1 MAVITIKS
9 GRRGRP
15 LSIDPNKMLKE
26 LTKLK
31 TAAKMRLQELRENT
45 EGMRGYNVL
54 GAEKKLPDYFAAT
67 INTLE
72 TVAEDNTIS
81 LTYETA
87 KSIHKYSKVIK
98 ELASPQRRVYGR
110 ALGNILQETYE
121 RSIDT
126 IINSG
131 TVSQRTA
138 DTLTRMKETTK
149 KMTSMQKQSFFLSRK
164 YEDPLTIFYE
174 SWQNNSP
181 TLLANKERHIAWA
194 KKDYAEKHG
203 TTIEFSHEEA
213 FAYILQR
220 RLEDGLL

>member
-1 MAVITIKS
+1 MAVLTIKS
-9 GRRGRP
+9 GGRGRP
-15 LSIDPNKMLKE
+15 LSIDPNKMLQE
-26 LTKLK
+26 MTKLK
-31 TAAKMRLQELRENT
+31 TAAKMRLQELREST

-72 TVAEDNTIS
+72 TVAEDNAIS

-87 KSIHKYSKVIK
+87 KSIRKYSKVIK

-121 RSIDT
+121 KSINT
-126 IINSG
+126 VINSG
-131 TVSQRTA
+131 TVSERTA
-138 DTLTRMKETTK
+138 RILNQMKERTK
-149 KMTSMQKQSFFLSRK
+149 KLSPMQKQSFFLSRK
-164 YEDPLTIFYE
+164 YEDPLTVFYE
-174 SWQNNSP
+174 SWQNGSP
-181 TLLANKERHIAWA
+181 TLLASKERHIAWA
-194 KKDYAEKHG
+194 ENDYSEKHG
-203 TTIEFSHEEA
+203 TTIKFSHEEA